1 MAQPDLRT
9 PDALARAINEA
20 AGYYQ
25 QGRLDD
31 ADKICTRVLK
41 AAPDWFDA
49 LHLAG
54 LLKLDS
60 GKAAAAQVLLAKA
73 LKLNPNAPQ
82 VLANYGRTLA
92 ALNRDDDAMA
102 ALDKALALAPDSF
115 ETINIRGT
123 VLLKLN
129 RVPEA
134 VTAFE
139 RVLALEPRFLGARA
153 NLGNALAQLGRFEE
167 ALAHY
172 DALLAAH
179 PTQPEVLVNRAG
191 ALAGLGRLDEALA
204 AYDRALALRSDYGKA
219 RIGRGATLAALN
231 RHQDALQEYAT
242 ALAADKNNADIQHN
256 EALSLL
262 TLGDYIRG
270 FQKYEARWLR
280 TGMPRRRSLGKPLW
294 LGEYPLAR
302 KTILVHAEQGLGDTI
317 QFARYV
323 PQLARS
329 GAKVVLEVQKELV
342 ALLSRLEGGASV
354 VARGDALPAYD
365 VHCPAGSLPLALRTD
380 VAAIPAN
387 VPYLAANAERVATW
401 RERIG
406 SLPSPRI
413 AVAWSGSAD
422 HANDRNRSITLARLA
437 PIFAATGSIVSIQ
450 RELRD
455 GDADVLARFGNVT
468 HVGDALTDFDDTA
481 AVMALA
487 DLVISVDTSVVHLAG
502 AMGRPVWV
510 LLPFQ
515 PDWRWLLGR
524 ADSPWYP
531 GVRLF
536 RQPRPGDWESVI
548 AQVREFLGL
557 MVRSAVG
564 ASRTMAA
571 PSFETLAALA
581 PQDEDGSRRKIT
593 GHKKEEATKEEKGT
607 PLPGHPF
614 LKISCTAL
622 RPPKP
627 ALNA

>member
-9 PDALARAINEA
+9 PDGLARAINEA

-60 GKAAAAQVLLAKA
+60 GKVAAAQVLLAKA

-82 VLANYGRTLA
+82 VLANYGRTLS
-92 ALNRDDDAMA
+92 ALNRDDEAMA
-102 ALDKALALAPDSF
+102 SLDKALSLAPGSF
-115 ETINIRGT
+115 ETINIRGN

-129 RVPEA
+129 RPAEA
-134 VTAFE
+134 VAAFE

-172 DALLAAH
+172 DAVMAVQPAH
-179 PTQPEVLVNRAG
+179 PEMLVNRAG
-191 ALAGLGRLDEALA
+191 ALGGVGRLDEALT
-204 AYDRALALRSDYGKA
+204 AYDRALALRPDYGKA

-231 RHQDALQEYAT
+231 RHQDALKEYAS
-242 ALAADKNNADIQHN
+242 ALAADKSNADIQHN

-262 TLGDYIRG
+262 TLGDYAKG

-280 TGMPRRRSLGKPLW
+280 TGMPRRKSFGKPLW

-323 PQLARS
+323 PQLARA

-342 ALLSRLEGGASV
+342 PLLSRVEGVASV

-365 VHCPAGSLPLALRTD
+365 VHCPAGSLPLALRTE
-380 VAAIPAN
+380 VATVPAD
-387 VPYLAANAERVATW
+387 VPYLAANEERVAKW

-406 SLPSPRI
+406 HLPSPRI

-422 HANDRNRSITLARLA
+422 HANDRNRSISLERFA
-437 PIFAATGSIVSIQ
+437 PVFAGTGGSIVSIQ
-450 RELRD
+450 RELRG
-455 GDADVLARFGNVT
+455 GDADALARLGNVT
-468 HVGDALTDFDDTA
+468 HVGDALADFDDTA

-487 DLVISVDTSVVHLAG
+487 DLVISVDTAVVHLAG

-515 PDWRWLLGR
+515 PDWRWRLDR
-524 ADSPWYP
+524 DDTPWYP
-531 GVRLF
+531 TMRLF
-536 RQPRPGDWESVI
+536 RQPKPGDWDSVI
-548 AQVREFLGL
+548 ARVRDEL
-557 MVRSAVG
+557 
-564 ASRTMAA
+564 SR
-571 PSFETLAALA
+571 
-581 PQDEDGSRRKIT
+581 GVI
-593 GHKKEEATKEEKGT
+593 
-607 PLPGHPF
+607 
-614 LKISCTAL
+614 
-622 RPPKP
+622 
-627 ALNA
+627 